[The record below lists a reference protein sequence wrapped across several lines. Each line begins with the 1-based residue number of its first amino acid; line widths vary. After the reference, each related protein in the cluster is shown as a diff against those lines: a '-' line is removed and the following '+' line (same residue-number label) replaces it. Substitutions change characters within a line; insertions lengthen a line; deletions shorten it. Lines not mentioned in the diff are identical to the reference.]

1 MERWLERVGESWD
14 IGSTLGLGLGSTLT
28 LTQTLSF
35 LNNSTRII
43 VIERES
49 MGLSHLRKTGPSPNY
64 SFKQRSRD

>member
-49 MGLSHLRKTGPSPNY
+49 MGLSHLRKTGPSPN
-64 SFKQRSRD
+64 